1 MIVQTRMKN
10 LLFLILIFSVSKIKA
25 QSFRTLSILDSADS
39 KPIANAKILTGNSVL
54 YTNEDGKVLIP
65 EQIKN
70 LEISAPWYG
79 MKKISS
85 VSTQIYLKPLFKEIK
100 EVVVTNVDLKKIF
113 SNIIDTYSTVYYS
126 NPSLYTGT
134 VKQKSFVDGKIAHL
148 LVADVNIWSKFNF
161 YNFKE
166 SKNPDSFFNIGL
178 NDIKY
183 YKTVKLD
190 ESYPFASV
198 PNLLPKDFIGT
209 FYMNY
214 QIAGMLNTVK
224 DLKIKTS
231 LLYENAG
238 IQKLRFESEKN
249 DKFEIK
255 FSGFMTYNKNDK
267 AIVNLNVVI
276 DQNYAESEKVSKTGE
291 PYTSNTTKAE
301 IFFDFYKK
309 NNQYLPSLIT
319 VMGEGYSESKTMKV
333 PFKAFQE
340 IKLEKFSKGD
350 KRGLKKKIDLN
361 KSFIENIPD
370 KDINETKTL
379 LSAQEQNFI
388 DAKS

>member
-1 MIVQTRMKN
+1 MKN
-10 LLFLILIFSVSKIKA
+10 LLFLFLIFSVSNITA
-25 QSFRTLSILDSADS
+25 QSFRTVSVLDSADS
-39 KPIANAKILTGNSVL
+39 KPIANAKILTGSSVL

-70 LEISAPWYG
+70 IEISAPWYG
-79 MKKISS
+79 QKKISALS
-85 VSTQIYLKPLFKEIK
+85 SPIYLNPLFKEIE
-100 EVVVTNVDLKKIF
+100 EVVVTNIDLKNLFK
-113 SNIIDTYSTVYYS
+113 NIIDTYSTVYYS

-148 LVADVNIWSKFNF
+148 LVADVNVWSRFNYFNF
-161 YNFKE
+161 NAG
-166 SKNPDSFFNIGL
+166 NDTDSFFNIGL
-178 NDIKY
+178 NDIKF
-183 YKTVKLD
+183 YKTIKLD
-190 ESYPFASV
+190 EKYPFASV

-214 QIAGMLNTVK
+214 QIVGMLNTLK

-238 IQKLRFESEKN
+238 IQKLRFESERN
-249 DKFEIK
+249 DQFEIK
-255 FSGFMTYNKNDK
+255 FTGFLTYNKNDR

-276 DQNYAESEKVSKTGE
+276 DQNFAQSEKVSKTGE

-301 IFFDFYKK
+301 VFFDFYKR

-333 PFKAFQE
+333 PFKAYQE
-340 IKLEKFSKGD
+340 IKLEKFSEGS
-350 KRGLKKKIDLN
+350 KRGLKKKIDLS

-379 LSAQEQNFI
+379 LSAQEQKFI